1 MNIDEYCKK
10 IENHPILFVGT
21 GLSLRYL
28 KHSYSWEGLLKEV
41 TLSYG
46 SEEHFLDLKNQMS
59 NDSFCDYPRL
69 ASTIEKEFNEY
80 LSREDQRTGRFKSI
94 NDRFYQAM
102 RDGHQASRF
111 KIYLSELLSN
121 FECNSSMT
129 EEMNEFRAAKK
140 NIASVVTTNY
150 DELIERTFNFQPL
163 VGNDILLSNPYGSVY
178 KIHGTV
184 TDPNSIIISYED
196 YEKFNYKYELIRA
209 ELLSLFVHHPIIFL
223 GYSLSD
229 ENVVSILNTI
239 FSYVEY
245 GSELADRIR
254 DNFLLVEY
262 DQNLEDNVEITDFVI
277 RIDSGS
283 NHMIKINRL
292 STNNFSAVYNALA
305 ALTLPVSVM
314 DIRKVSN
321 IVREIES
328 GGKIKV
334 DVVGDVESL
343 PNSEKILFIGSKDE
357 IKYVI
362 AKTSTFLFD
371 YFKLL
376 SLSEVSRIK
385 LIDQTPI
392 QSTQWFPIF
401 GFSRIYSKLEKYEQL
416 KQQQIDKLITVVE
429 KVNKKK
435 YQKKRYE
442 DVNDVLND
450 DSINKS
456 DKVNALVLAILED
469 RIPLENVQMY
479 LENYSGTR
487 TTDFKKLLCAYDYQ
501 KYSPDKGYISTI

>member
-1 MNIDEYCKK
+1 MPETQNIRNDNAHEQG
-10 IENHPILFVGT
+10 IRF
-21 GLSLRYL
+21 LSLL
-28 KHSYSWEGLLKEV
+28 NLM
-41 TLSYG
+41 TL
-46 SEEHFLDLKNQMS
+46 
-59 NDSFCDYPRL
+59 
-69 ASTIEKEFNEY
+69 
-80 LSREDQRTGRFKSI
+80 
-94 NDRFYQAM
+94 
-102 RDGHQASRF
+102 
-111 KIYLSELLSN
+111 
-121 FECNSSMT
+121 
-129 EEMNEFRAAKK
+129 
-140 NIASVVTTNY
+140 
-150 DELIERTFNFQPL
+150 
-163 VGNDILLSNPYGSVY
+163 
-178 KIHGTV
+178 
-184 TDPNSIIISYED
+184 
-196 YEKFNYKYELIRA
+196 
-209 ELLSLFVHHPIIFL
+209 
-223 GYSLSD
+223 
-229 ENVVSILNTI
+229 
-239 FSYVEY
+239 
-245 GSELADRIR
+245 
-254 DNFLLVEY
+254 
-262 DQNLEDNVEITDFVI
+262 
-277 RIDSGS
+277 
-283 NHMIKINRL
+283 
-292 STNNFSAVYNALA
+292 
-305 ALTLPVSVM
+305 VM